1 MENLLGYLS
10 WWGIGAG
17 LWILWR
23 MAITWVRYQ
32 ARNLQY
38 QWQRVW
44 YSRLN
49 LFLQNEYKLLL
60 VISFSIFVLSLVAQ
74 IYHVEPE
81 AFTHFFWVA
90 FAASFLLEGVEY
102 WVRKRDPGR
111 GLRSELAKALL
122 ILNSP
127 LSIMRLL
134 VLGLLFPFALLLKEP
149 QAAHD
154 IAILVVELTT
164 YALGAALPVLSRKLW
179 QYGTRREAVNSTFDV
194 SMMSIERFDALLVN
208 FFSAL
213 LLVSAQLDLP
223 FSPEALASA
232 KPLAIVG
239 VALLFTGVL
248 LISAAMKVYRRY
260 RGRGYWRV
268 KLAGGLLMAA
278 WLLFISHY
286 TLPDYWLSHLVVYR
300 KQDLQVALLASLLV
314 SFTTTYII
322 ALYRWV
328 QQQYTHHLVKRPVLH
343 RLLTYSLRFLITALC
358 VLAVLAFVAYAYRH
372 LGLLGLS
379 LSFGVLLANID
390 TKLSLDI
397 APLWEAERP
406 KKKLAGLGV
415 GD

>member
-23 MAITWVRYQ
+23 MVVTWVRYQ
-32 ARNLQY
+32 ARNLRH

-44 YSRLN
+44 YSRLS
-49 LFLQNEYKLLL
+49 LFLQNEYKILLA
-60 VISFSIFVLSLVAQ
+60 VSFSVFVLSFVAQ

-90 FAASFLLEGVEY
+90 FVASILLEGVEY
-102 WVRKRDPGR
+102 WISR
-111 GLRSELAKALL
+111 GETTDNLRSELAKALL
-122 ILNSP
+122 LLNSP

-149 QAAHD
+149 EAVQN
-154 IAILVVELTT
+154 IAVLVVELTT
-164 YALGAALPVLSRKLW
+164 YVLGAALPVLSRKLW
-179 QYGTRREAVNSTFDV
+179 QYSTRREAVNDAFDT
-194 SMMSIERFDALLVN
+194 SMMSVERLDALLVS

-223 FSPEALASA
+223 FMPEAGESV

-248 LISAAMKVYRRY
+248 LMSSIVKVYRRY
-260 RGRGYWRV
+260 RGRNIWQV
-268 KLAGGLLMAA
+268 KLAGALLMGA
-278 WLLFISHY
+278 WLWFISHY
-286 TLPDYWLSHLVVYR
+286 TLPDYWLSHLSIYY
-300 KQDLQVALLASLLV
+300 KKDLQVALLAALVV
-314 SFTTTYII
+314 SFTTTYIV
-322 ALYRWV
+322 AFYRWI
-328 QQQYTHHLVKRPVLH
+328 QKKYTHYLVARPVLH
-343 RLLTYSLRFLITALC
+343 RLLTYILRFLITALC
-358 VLAVLAFVAYAYRH
+358 VLAVVAFTGYAYRY

-379 LSFGVLLANID
+379 LSFGVLLANVD
-390 TKLSLDI
+390 TKLSLDV
-397 APLWEAERP
+397 APLWYAERP
-406 KKKLAGLGV
+406 KKKLAGIGV